1 MSEKELLQRGD
12 GASAPGGGIAT
23 LEERIHV
30 HLLAGPHTTGSLS
43 VACGASVPTLAR
55 ALARLRVL
63 LRKRG
68 MELVSVRSGG
78 GYRYE
83 IFGAEDHVRKAWRGS
98 LLRSLAGSVS
108 ERKPGKPGKPEDET
122 VYGRDW

>member
-1 MSEKELLQRGD
+1 MGEKEMLLRGD
-12 GASAPGGGIAT
+12 GASGSGVAT
-23 LEERIHV
+23 LEERVHV
-30 HLLAGPHTTGSLS
+30 HLLAGPHSTASLS

-55 ALARLRVL
+55 AIARLRVL

-83 IFGAEDHVRKAWRGS
+83 IFGSESHVRKAWQGS
-98 LLRSLAGSVS
+98 LLKSLAGSVP
-108 ERKPGKPGKPEDET
+108 ERKSGRGPKPEDEA

>member
-1 MSEKELLQRGD
+1 MSEHEMLMRGE
-12 GASAPGGGIAT
+12 SAGGGVAS
-23 LEERIHV
+23 LEERIHI

-43 VACGASVPTLAR
+43 TACGASVPTLAR
-55 ALARLRVL
+55 ALARLRVV
-63 LRKRG
+63 LRKHG

-83 IFGAEDHVRKAWRGS
+83 IFGSESHVRKAWQGS
-98 LLRSLAGSVS
+98 LLKSLAGSVP
-108 ERKPGKPGKPEDET
+108 ERKSGRGAKPEDEA